1 MKLYAFQGY
10 RYNSGRVDAAAQAAP
25 PFDQIDESLRDRLHA
40 QSPHQFARVTK
51 PVGRDGRTPH
61 EDSVTLHREWIEN
74 QVVVRDETPSIYPYA
89 ITQPDGSRRLGL
101 CALVGVEPGREGDLW
116 PHEQTVAKSIA
127 ERLDLLRLSRIDIE
141 PVFYLAEDD
150 GTLERLLGEDC
161 AGAPGQ
167 ALVSHVDPWTGDI
180 HSLFR
185 ITDSE
190 RIGAYAAA
198 LVGARAAIAD
208 GHHRTQ
214 VAQTYAAEEG
224 AASGTA
230 AACKMVVLT
239 SLASTTLRID
249 PIHRGI
255 RVPVDRDAM
264 SSLPLRREE
273 LAETRGG
280 AIAARVAGAG
290 QPALAVWFQG
300 DAAPEL
306 WTLDAAAAPAD
317 MPGRKADLP
326 ASLLHH
332 HLLRTAG
339 VPLEAATDGS
349 IAYEADPDDIVALL
363 ERAEITAGIF
373 LPPMTPRQFALAT
386 EDGDLLPPKSTR
398 FLPKLVSGLVWC
410 GHDAEVVPAY
420 GPGRE

>member
-10 RYNSGRVDAAAQAAP
+10 RYNSATVDAAHQAAP

-51 PVGRDGRTPH
+51 PVGHGDLTPH
-61 EDSVTLHREWIEN
+61 EHSVALHREWTGTG
-74 QVVVRDETPSIYPYA
+74 VVVRDETPSIYPYA
-89 ITQPDGSRRLGL
+89 ITQPDGSSRLGL

-150 GTLERLLGEDC
+150 GTLERLLAEDC
-161 AGAPGQ
+161 NGSAGD
-167 ALVSHVDPWTGDI
+167 ALVSHTDPWTGDV
-180 HSLFR
+180 HTLHR
-185 ITDSE
+185 ITGPE
-190 RIGAYAAA
+190 RIAAYAGA
-198 LVGARAAIAD
+198 LASARAAIAD

-239 SLASTTLRID
+239 SLASANLRID
-249 PIHRGI
+249 PVHRGV
-255 RVPVDRDAM
+255 RARVDRDAM
-264 SSLPLRREE
+264 SALPLRRET
-273 LAETRGG
+273 LGETAGA
-280 AIAARVAGAG
+280 AIAVRVAAAD

-300 DAAPEL
+300 DETPEL
-306 WTLDAAAAPAD
+306 WTLDPDAAPAD
-317 MPGRKADLP
+317 TPGRKANLP
-326 ASLLHH
+326 AVLLHH
-332 HLLRTAG
+332 HLLKTAG
-339 VPLEAATDGS
+339 VLIESATDGS
-349 IAYEADPDDIVALL
+349 IAYEADPDDIIALL
-363 ERAEITAGIF
+363 DRSEITAGVF
-373 LPPMTPRQFALAT
+373 LPPITPKQFALAT

-410 GHDAEVVPAY
+410 GHDAVIVP
-420 GPGRE
+420 G